1 MTTTPESLSTRRV
14 FVGFAGA
21 LAIGR
26 FAPRHPLP
34 NTGIIKTGLRDS
46 RWFCPGSA
54 SSRFDE

>member
-1 MTTTPESLSTRRV
+1 MTTTPESRRA

-26 FAPRHPLP
+26 FALRHPLP

-46 RWFCPGSA
+46 RWFCTGSA
-54 SSRFDE
+54 SSLFDE